1 MDDSRAQSL
10 EAGATMK
17 TGGVNFN
24 YVDTAKLERL
34 GIGLFVTGK
43 KPGGNNFMRIV
54 APSKKGAFALEIW
67 KHSNIGA
74 NNVTFLCLV
83 KMFGKPCPVCEY
95 AKQLKAE
102 GADPKIIK
110 ELDLDHRF
118 LLFVVDTASRET
130 EEEGPKWFDCPI
142 SIYKEICVLSKDRRS
157 GEQLD
162 PADPEDGRDIEFI
175 RVDGKRTT
183 YTGFKLVKMDAPI
196 PKSWYEDLPSLDEVL
211 LIPDPDEMRIAVTG
225 KKPSPPTEDSR
236 GKSRGETRE
245 TRSESRSG
253 RGEAGGT
260 IGESRGARGE
270 SRRRS
275 SVDSDN
281 AQSVKDKLAE
291 IEEDKRKAK
300 ETGDD

>member
-24 YVDTAKLERL
+24 YVDTTKLERL

-54 APSKKGAFALEIW
+54 APSKKGAFAKEIW

-74 NNVTFLCLV
+74 NNATFLCLQE
-83 KMFGKPCPVCEY
+83 MFGKPCPICEH
-95 AKQLKAE
+95 AKELKSE
-102 GADPKIIK
+102 GADPNVIK
-110 ELDLDHRF
+110 ELGLDHRF
-118 LLFVVDTASRET
+118 LLFVVDTTSRET
-130 EEEGPKWFDCPI
+130 EEEGPKWFDCPVT
-142 SIYKEICVLSKDRRS
+142 IYKDICVRSKDRRS

-162 PADPEDGRDIEFI
+162 PADPDDGRDIEFT
-175 RVDGKRTT
+175 RVDGKRTS
-183 YTGFKLVKMDAPI
+183 YVGLKLVKMDAPI

-211 LIPDPDEMRIAVTG
+211 LIPDPEEMRIAVTG

-236 GKSRGETRE
+236 DKSRGETRE

-253 RGEAGGT
+253 RGE
-260 IGESRGARGE
+260 SRGTRGE
-270 SRRRS
+270 SRRRLS
-275 SVDSDN
+275 DDSEN

-291 IEEDKRKAK
+291 IEESKRKAR
-300 ETGDD
+300 ETDND